1 MTCESWL
8 DSAFKSTIISKG
20 ESMNKLSRREAMG
33 TISTGGTAVTLAGI
47 TAAAADPPAIPA
59 FSGQHQI
66 KPLPFD
72 PAKLKG
78 ISEKLI
84 RSHHE
89 NNYSGAVRAL
99 NAVEQ
104 RLAAMLSD
112 KELPAY
118 V

>member
-1 MTCESWL
+1 M
-8 DSAFKSTIISKG
+8 K
-20 ESMNKLSRREAMG
+20 KLSRREAMG
-33 TISTGGTAVTLAGI
+33 NIITAGAGVTLAGM
-47 TAAAADPPAIPA
+47 TEAAAQVPAAPA
-59 FSGQHQI
+59 FRGQHQI
-66 KPLPFD
+66 RPLPFD

-104 RLAAMLSD
+104 MRFLPSLFLLAIVAFSRLSSSYKPSNL
-112 KELPAY
+112 LLH
-118 V
+118 VRT

>member
-1 MTCESWL
+1 M
-8 DSAFKSTIISKG
+8 K
-20 ESMNKLSRREAMG
+20 KLSRREAMG
-33 TISTGGTAVTLAGI
+33 TIITAGAGVTLAGM
-47 TAAAADPPAIPA
+47 TEASAQTPAAPA

-78 ISEKLI
+78 VSEKLI

-104 RLAAMLSD
+104 RLAAMLAD
-112 KELPAY
+112 KDLPPCSMAGHTGCRELPDGA
-118 V
+118 